1 MKYKVLSPKDPS
13 NDRFVLSKGHA
24 APILYGVWVELGM
37 YTKLDITN
45 LRKLDSDLEGH
56 PTPRLPFIDIAT
68 GSLGQGLSAAAG
80 MAYVGK
86 YIDKASY
93 KVYCVIGDGEC
104 AEGSIWEALHF
115 SSYYNL
121 DNLCVLFDINRL
133 GQSQPTSLQHDMET
147 YKKRLSAF
155 GLNAIVVDGHNIT
168 ELVKALHD
176 AAITKE
182 KPTAILAK
190 TLKGKCFPGI
200 EDQENW
206 HGKPLGDMAL
216 PAINI
221 LQDLIEDLKITNK
234 DIPEPYTFVQNVDKE
249 NINLSSSPNYSLNE
263 MVATKEVYENALV
276 KLATNN
282 KRVIVFDGD
291 TNNSTFS
298 NKFRELSPDNFIQCF
313 IAEQNLVGVAIG
325 AACRDRT
332 VPFVSTFAAFLTR
345 SFDQIRMG
353 AISQTN
359 VNFCGSHCGISIGE
373 DGPSQMGLEDI
384 AMFRTVPGATI
395 FYPSDAVSCERA
407 VELAANTKG
416 ICYIRT
422 SRPNTPVIYKNNE
435 RFEIGR
441 AKIIEKSND
450 DEVLVITAGITFK
463 EAMRARKELIE
474 NGINIRLL
482 DPFTIKPIDKITI
495 LKNAEACKFRI
506 LTVEDHYSEGG
517 LGEAVLS
524 VVACDSRITVKKLA
538 VEQLP
543 RSGAPDELLDMFGIN
558 ARALTSLSYEKVCV
572 LFNIAALQS
581 SVAAAQSIESDEGLK
596 LAAKLLQQSAGIFNH
611 LKGNVMLAIQQ
622 EPTPDLNPETLGAL
636 SALMLA
642 QAQEIFVQKAIHDR
656 MKDLLIAKL
665 SSQCEELYAEVMKQF
680 QKELLRPLWEKEW
693 ISTVAGK
700 QAAYHGLAEY
710 YGSLVAKNNKL
721 IGEEIA
727 RLENAMR
734 LFKEAQTRSG
744 KPSYFQ
750 DHANKAQ
757 RALTEAKK
765 DNDFIYHERIPDAK
779 SLPSLGKAQLVK
791 LLPVPERLSQNFK
804 DLFEE
809 LVPVVVHQAI
819 AQYDVRKNEIVN
831 TEIMK
836 LRESTQLL
844 NSMLASLNLPAAL
857 EDTSGDAV
865 PQSLLDKA
873 AAVQS
878 LGGLQALETMIRD
891 LPELLQ
897 RNTDILNEAERML
910 RDEKESDD
918 QLREQF
924 KAQWTRTPSEK
935 LTETFHVNAAKYR
948 EIINN
953 AVTADKVVKNKFETH
968 RRGMELLSRD
978 SNEMQ
983 AALPKVGSNGAGV
996 QESTA
1001 VNRLRILMEGVETI
1015 KAERDTIEHELKS
1028 ATVDMKQSF
1037 LSALAKDGA
1046 IDEHIMSVEN
1056 LGKVFGP
1063 LQRQVKES
1071 LEKQEALMADIQAQ
1085 NTEFCKEKSGAG
1097 AAAQRETILKEIAAA
1112 HDAFMELQNNLKEGA
1127 KFYNDLTQ
1135 LLVVFQNKISDYCFA
1150 RKTEKEELMKDLTQ
1164 NIGRQQFGAT
1174 PSLPAH
1180 YGSTAEE
1187 NKKVPPPRPPPP
1199 TTSPSTS
1206 QAPQTLPYPMY
1217 PSGMP
1222 IPYGA
1227 TTAAPYPAYMPPPMP
1242 GGYNPYAGAAPYP
1255 QQPQGEWDNTPPQ
1268 HSPYPQQPQGAYG
1281 YPYPQQQ
1288 YAGYQYP
1295 QQPPQQ
1301 PPHQG
1306 HPW

>member
-1 MKYKVLSPKDPS
+1 MAELIAVPLKKPTDVDIIKPLTNVISASYSTADKPLNFSEPINEFSKLRNNAIWRVFEKYESS
-13 NDRFVLSKGHA
+13 
-24 APILYGVWVELGM
+24 
-37 YTKLDITN
+37 
-45 LRKLDSDLEGH
+45 LEV
-56 PTPRLPFIDIAT
+56 IYSYYD
-68 GSLGQGLSAAAG
+68 QLSALETKIPPQEVQIPFKWKDAF
-80 MAYVGK
+80 
-86 YIDKASY
+86 DK
-93 KVYCVIGDGEC
+93 
-104 AEGSIWEALHF
+104 GSIFGGRISL
-115 SSYYNL
+115 NL
-121 DNLCVLFDINRL
+121 L
-133 GQSQPTSLQHDMET
+133 
-147 YKKRLSAF
+147 
-155 GLNAIVVDGHNIT
+155 
-168 ELVKALHD
+168 
-176 AAITKE
+176 
-182 KPTAILAK
+182 AILC
-190 TLKGKCFPGI
+190 LF
-200 EDQENW
+200 
-206 HGKPLGDMAL
+206 
-216 PAINI
+216 
-221 LQDLIEDLKITNK
+221 
-234 DIPEPYTFVQNVDKE
+234 Y
-249 NINLSSSPNYSLNE
+249 
-263 MVATKEVYENALV
+263 
-276 KLATNN
+276 
-282 KRVIVFDGD
+282 
-291 TNNSTFS
+291 FS
-298 NKFRELSPDNFIQCF
+298 
-313 IAEQNLVGVAIG
+313 
-325 AACRDRT
+325 
-332 VPFVSTFAAFLTR
+332 
-345 SFDQIRMG
+345 
-353 AISQTN
+353 
-359 VNFCGSHCGISIGE
+359 
-373 DGPSQMGLEDI
+373 
-384 AMFRTVPGATI
+384 
-395 FYPSDAVSCERA
+395 
-407 VELAANTKG
+407 
-416 ICYIRT
+416 
-422 SRPNTPVIYKNNE
+422 
-435 RFEIGR
+435 
-441 AKIIEKSND
+441 
-450 DEVLVITAGITFK
+450 
-463 EAMRARKELIE
+463 
-474 NGINIRLL
+474 
-482 DPFTIKPIDKITI
+482 
-495 LKNAEACKFRI
+495 
-506 LTVEDHYSEGG
+506 
-517 LGEAVLS
+517 
-524 VVACDSRITVKKLA
+524 
-538 VEQLP
+538 
-543 RSGAPDELLDMFGIN
+543 
-558 ARALTSLSYEKVCV
+558 ALTSLSYEKVCV

-710 YGSLVAKNNKL
+710 YGSLVAKDNKL

-779 SLPSLGKAQLVK
+779 SLPSLGKAQPVK

-924 KAQWTRTPSEK
+924 KAQWTRTPSNK

-983 AALPKVGSNGAGV
+983 AALPTVGSNGAGV

-1085 NTEFCKEKSGAG
+1085 NTEFCKEKSGVG

-1174 PSLPAH
+1174 PSVPAH
-1180 YGSTAEE
+1180 YDSAAEE

-1255 QQPQGEWDNTPPQ
+1255 QQPQGEWANTPPQ
-1268 HSPYPQQPQGAYG
+1268 HSPYPQQPQDNM
-1281 YPYPQQQ
+1281 
-1288 YAGYQYP
+1288 
-1295 QQPPQQ
+1295 
-1301 PPHQG
+1301 
-1306 HPW
+1306 

>member
-1 MKYKVLSPKDPS
+1 MGETNKKLLGEMAELIAVPLKKPTDVDIVKPLTNVISASYSTADKPLNFSEPINEFSKLRNNAIWRVFEKYESS
-13 NDRFVLSKGHA
+13 
-24 APILYGVWVELGM
+24 
-37 YTKLDITN
+37 
-45 LRKLDSDLEGH
+45 LEV
-56 PTPRLPFIDIAT
+56 IYSYYD
-68 GSLGQGLSAAAG
+68 QLSALETKIPPQEVQIPFKWKDAF
-80 MAYVGK
+80 
-86 YIDKASY
+86 DK
-93 KVYCVIGDGEC
+93 
-104 AEGSIWEALHF
+104 GSIF
-115 SSYYNL
+115 GGR
-121 DNLCVLFDINRL
+121 I
-133 GQSQPTSLQHDMET
+133 SLT
-147 YKKRLSAF
+147 
-155 GLNAIVVDGHNIT
+155 
-168 ELVKALHD
+168 
-176 AAITKE
+176 
-182 KPTAILAK
+182 
-190 TLKGKCFPGI
+190 
-200 EDQENW
+200 
-206 HGKPLGDMAL
+206 
-216 PAINI
+216 
-221 LQDLIEDLKITNK
+221 
-234 DIPEPYTFVQNVDKE
+234 
-249 NINLSSSPNYSLNE
+249 
-263 MVATKEVYENALV
+263 
-276 KLATNN
+276 
-282 KRVIVFDGD
+282 
-291 TNNSTFS
+291 
-298 NKFRELSPDNFIQCF
+298 
-313 IAEQNLVGVAIG
+313 
-325 AACRDRT
+325 
-332 VPFVSTFAAFLTR
+332 
-345 SFDQIRMG
+345 
-353 AISQTN
+353 
-359 VNFCGSHCGISIGE
+359 
-373 DGPSQMGLEDI
+373 
-384 AMFRTVPGATI
+384 
-395 FYPSDAVSCERA
+395 
-407 VELAANTKG
+407 
-416 ICYIRT
+416 
-422 SRPNTPVIYKNNE
+422 
-435 RFEIGR
+435 
-441 AKIIEKSND
+441 
-450 DEVLVITAGITFK
+450 
-463 EAMRARKELIE
+463 
-474 NGINIRLL
+474 
-482 DPFTIKPIDKITI
+482 
-495 LKNAEACKFRI
+495 
-506 LTVEDHYSEGG
+506 
-517 LGEAVLS
+517 
-524 VVACDSRITVKKLA
+524 
-538 VEQLP
+538 
-543 RSGAPDELLDMFGIN
+543 
-558 ARALTSLSYEKVCV
+558 LTSLSYEKVCV

-642 QAQEIFVQKAIHDR
+642 QAQEIFVQKAIHGIGKVELEEVNPHLRGGRVENHLGKTTPSSPDR
-656 MKDLLIAKL
+656 DSNLDLPVL
-665 SSQCEELYAEVMKQF
+665 SSRAQHNK
-680 QKELLRPLWEKEW
+680 R
-693 ISTVAGK
+693 VAGK

-710 YGSLVAKNNKL
+710 YGSLVAKDNKL

-779 SLPSLGKAQLVK
+779 SLPSLGKAQPVK

-924 KAQWTRTPSEK
+924 KEQWTRTPSNK

-983 AALPKVGSNGAGV
+983 AALPTVGSNGAGV

-1085 NTEFCKEKSGAG
+1085 NTEFCKEKSGVG

-1180 YGSTAEE
+1180 YGSTAVELVANGQHTGGLTVELVANGQYTGGLTVELVANGQHTGGLAVELVANGQHTGGLAVELVANEE

-1255 QQPQGEWDNTPPQ
+1255 QQPQDSQEHMVTPTHNSNMGATSILNNHRNSLPIKDTPGERPGT
-1268 HSPYPQQPQGAYG
+1268 
-1281 YPYPQQQ
+1281 
-1288 YAGYQYP
+1288 
-1295 QQPPQQ
+1295 
-1301 PPHQG
+1301 
-1306 HPW
+1306 